1 MPYHEQPTFD
11 ELTLADLSNDMPQD
25 YPLEYLWGFLM
36 VYGDT
41 QAGTQSP
48 EPPAYSVDEIYWF
61 MRIQYYSTSEDER
74 DIQHV

>member
-11 ELTLADLSNDMPQD
+11 ELTAADLSNDMPQD
-25 YPLEYLWGFLM
+25 YPLEYLWGFLI
-36 VYGDT
+36 VYGSD
-41 QAGTQSP
+41 QTQSP